1 MITTY
6 AVSFTTP
13 GRTEADR
20 IALVDVVTYGHPHH
34 HPFPP
39 DVEGRPGASLRLREA
54 DGDPVFRLA
63 ITETAPRGT
72 HVETT
77 TATVSL
83 VGGDLTFDL
92 RIVTSPRTTRI
103 APYKP
108 PLPPPHVAHL
118 VGSVLGAF
126 PTWDAD
132 YQVIAGVRTASTEL
146 QGQEIAAFLQAPGR
160 RLPVIIEIDDFERG
174 TQPLLVV
181 RPEPFAGL
189 AHIWHVTSAE
199 ALRGFT
205 EMSGQRMVSQGTIVV
220 AWDPTADVDITRRR
234 EIAPQMETRTWAR
247 LIELIT
253 TTAARSIA
261 QPRVPP
267 PPRLEIEPDNGDK
280 VRENQPDDGHG
291 GREPDD
297 RRDRDE
303 QADDSQAEHVAQL
316 EATIEEQQAALAD
329 ADRII
334 ADQRARLERKD
345 SQLDELVLRT
355 VSLETQ
361 AGVVPQSV
369 AVASMREALRLAQK
383 HCPFLVFHER
393 ALESG
398 SELEGPDPGRVLAD
412 LVRLNEVARAWMSGE
427 ISGGSIKLACR
438 QLGLDFAPDIS
449 TTARQKYVEDY
460 IIEWRGRAVVA
471 AAHLRRGR
479 KNQLVRIHVY
489 FDDETHQVV
498 VAYIGRH
505 LRDKT
510 SAS

>member
-6 AVSFTTP
+6 AVSFATP
-13 GRTEADR
+13 GRGEDDR
-20 IALVDVVTYGHPHH
+20 IALVDLVTDWQLQN
-34 HPFPP
+34 HPFRP
-39 DVEGRPGASLRLREA
+39 DEEGRPGASLRLRESA
-54 DGDPVFRLA
+54 DDPVFRLA

-83 VGGDLTFDL
+83 LDGVLTFDL

-103 APYKP
+103 SPYKP

-118 VGSVLGAF
+118 VRSVLAAF
-126 PTWDAD
+126 PTFDAD
-132 YQVIAGVRTASTEL
+132 YQVIAGIRTATTEL
-146 QGQEIAAFLQAPGR
+146 QGQEIAAFLQAPTR
-160 RLPVIIEIDDFERG
+160 RLPVIVEIDDFERG
-174 TQPLLVV
+174 GSPLVV
-181 RPEPFAGL
+181 KRPEPFAGL
-189 AHIWHVTSAE
+189 AHIWHVTTPE

-205 EMSGQRMVSQGTIVV
+205 DMTGQRLVSQGTILV
-220 AWDPTADVDITRRR
+220 AWDQTSDFDVTRRR
-234 EIAPQMETRTWAR
+234 EIAPQMEQRTWAR
-247 LIELIT
+247 LVELVT
-253 TTAARSIA
+253 TAAARSIA

-267 PPRLEIEPDNGDK
+267 PPRLEIEPDAEEPVRDLDGGD
-280 VRENQPDDGHG
+280 VEVEELPD
-291 GREPDD
+291 E
-297 RRDRDE
+297 
-303 QADDSQAEHVAQL
+303 AIAEHVAQL

-334 ADQRARLERKD
+334 AEQRSKLERKD

-355 VSLETQ
+355 VSLEAQ

-369 AVASMREALRLAQK
+369 AVASMKEALRLAQK

-427 ISGGSIKLACR
+427 ISGSSIQLACR
-438 QLGLDFAPDIS
+438 QMGLDFAPGIS
-449 TTARQKYVEDY
+449 ATARQKYVEDY
-460 IIEWRGRAVVA
+460 VIEWRGRAVVA

-479 KNQLVRIHVY
+479 RNHLVRIHVW
-489 FDDETHQVV
+489 FDEETHQVV